1 MSLVCRATPAGGKHG
16 CTPELVRRT
25 LPPMKAV
32 SGADPLPPPLG
43 GKGWG
48 WGPIVFLAVG
58 CSRTDAAPAPAASVP
73 AAASS
78 AAASAAPPASPE
90 TPLEKAVDSLY
101 AAHRFEDVRISSSGG
116 RVAWVESFDTPGT
129 ERPTSIVR
137 VLDRKLV
144 PPAPRTITAGGSA
157 RHEHAPAWA
166 PDGRTLAFVSD
177 AGGKDTAQVYVASV
191 DDAAAAP
198 RKLTRLAGAL
208 ESVRFSPDGKT
219 LAVLYTEG
227 AAHHG
232 PLEAVERISGEVE
245 SRVPVTRL
253 ELVDV
258 ATGDARPLSRAD
270 LHVHEYD
277 WSADGAR
284 FAVVGSAA
292 PGDAHWW
299 TSKLYTLDAATGAD
313 RLVFT
318 PPAQMAEPRLS
329 PDGKSIAFIG
339 GLMSD
344 EGSTGGDVFV
354 VPADGSG
361 PARDLTPGMA
371 ASASSL
377 AWPKGSRILF
387 GATVDG
393 GTAIESVDLAGK
405 PQALASAADE
415 TLDGIAFSGDGALS
429 AVVRQSFAHPA
440 ELWAGEVGKWQQLTH
455 VNDAQHP
462 GWGEA
467 KSVHWK
473 SDGKDVQGWLVA
485 PAKPDPVKRAPMIV
499 LVHGG
504 PASAFTP
511 EFRPQWLLASEGSYL
526 FLPNP
531 RGSFGL
537 GEAFTTANVK
547 DFGHGDM
554 RDVMT
559 GVDAVERTAP
569 IDDQRL
575 MLFGWSYGGYMT
587 MWMVTQTTRFRAA
600 VAGAGIASWQSY
612 WGQNAI
618 SDWLVPYFGATV
630 YDDPKVYAR
639 SSPIEFIKRVKT
651 PTLVMVGDRDGEC
664 PLPQSQEFWRGLQAQ
679 GVETK
684 LVVYPD
690 EGHTLHEPEHRRD
703 RIVRI
708 LGWFD
713 SHS

>member
-1 MSLVCRATPAGGKHG
+1 MR
-16 CTPELVRRT
+16 
-25 LPPMKAV
+25 AV
-32 SGADPLPPPLG
+32 SKVVTLHPLLRG
-43 GKGWG
+43 RGWG
-48 WGPIVFLAVG
+48 WGPLALLAVG
-58 CSRTDAAPAPAASVP
+58 CSEPDAVPAPTSSNSTPSAASSPAPAAS
-73 AAASS
+73 ALA
-78 AAASAAPPASPE
+78 E
-90 TPLEKAVDSLY
+90 TPLETAIDALY
-101 AAHRFEDVRISSSGG
+101 AGHAFEDIRISPSGG
-116 RVAWVESFDTPGT
+116 RLAWVETFDAPGS

-137 VLDRKLV
+137 VLDRKVV
-144 PPAPRTITAGGSA
+144 PPTPHTITAGATA

-166 PDGRTLAFVSD
+166 PDGKRLAFVSD
-177 AGGKDTAQVYVASV
+177 ADGKDTAQLYVADV
-191 DDAAAAP
+191 EDAHASP
-198 RKLTRLAGAL
+198 RKLTHLSGAL

-227 AAHHG
+227 AAHPG
-232 PLEAVERISGEVE
+232 PLEAVAPTTGEAE
-245 SRVPVTRL
+245 SHVPVSRL

-299 TSKLYTLDAATGAD
+299 TSKLYTMDAATGAD
-313 RLVFT
+313 GVVFT
-318 PPAQMAEPRLS
+318 PPTQIAQPRLS

-361 PARDLTPGMA
+361 PARDLTPGMR

-377 AWPKGSRILF
+377 AWPKGTKILF

-405 PQALASAADE
+405 PQVLAPGPDE
-415 TLDGIAFSGDGALS
+415 TLGEVAFSGDGALS
-429 AVVRQSFAHPA
+429 AVERQSFTHPA

-455 VNDAQHP
+455 VNDAQHA

-473 SDGKDVQGWLVA
+473 SDGRDVQGWLVA
-485 PAKPDPVKRAPMIV
+485 PEKTDPGKRAPMIV

-504 PASAFTP
+504 PAAAFTP
-511 EFRPQWLLASEGSYL
+511 RFYPPWLLASEGSYL
-526 FLPNP
+526 LLPNP

-537 GEAFTTANVK
+537 GEAFTAANVK

-554 RDVMT
+554 RDIMT
-559 GVDAVERTAP
+559 GVDEVERTAP
-569 IDDQRL
+569 VDDQHL
-575 MLFGWSYGGYMT
+575 MLYGWSYGGYMT

-612 WGQNAI
+612 WGQNSI
-618 SDWLVPYFGATV
+618 SDWMVPYFGATV
-630 YDDPKVYAR
+630 YDDPRVYAR
-639 SSPIEFIKRVKT
+639 SSPIELVKRVKT
-651 PTLVMVGDRDGEC
+651 PTLVMVGERDGEC

-679 GVETK
+679 GVDTK
-684 LVVYPD
+684 LVVYPG
-690 EGHTLHEPEHRRD
+690 EGHAFRKPENRRD

-708 LGWFD
+708 LKWFE